1 MGERLDMSFLQ
12 IKDTYIS
19 FQEWKEEGSISTQ
32 SLMSVQRED
41 FEHTGP
47 KQLTDVDW
55 ANDHHLRAVAA
66 SLVQGAYNLEF
77 DRQDS
82 QDPQGRWWHF
92 FHFELKHKLID
103 DKDSSIYGVVYEIKC
118 TYPNHLPE
126 STPKFV
132 IAFRGTIISTK
143 SRDMKLNMKVFAGK
157 LHKDKPRFKHALEAV
172 KAVVQEA
179 WPANIWLV
187 GHSLGASIAML
198 VGKSMAQEGKNL
210 KTFLFNPP
218 FLRYS
223 LSKNI
228 KNPTLKDG
236 ILSTKNVIK
245 AGISFVGGDHL
256 WQELHHQFNKLSP
269 WIPYL
274 FVNQDDPLCSGYID
288 HFRNRKIK
296 DEIRSIR
303 SAIKAAFVKDPQLPI
318 YLLPKA
324 YLTISKISSSPLQAH
339 GLKQWWYQMS
349 IGPGFANSSTKVL
362 IDDAI
367 PVGEP

>member
-1 MGERLDMSFLQ
+1 MA
-12 IKDTYIS
+12 
-19 FQEWKEEGSISTQ
+19 
-32 SLMSVQRED
+32 VQRED

-55 ANDHHLRAVAA
+55 TNDHHLRAVAA

-77 DRQDS
+77 DHQDS
-82 QDPQGRWWHF
+82 QDPQVRWWHF
-92 FHFELKHKLID
+92 FHFELKRKLID

-118 TYPNHLPE
+118 TNPNHLPK

-132 IAFRGTIISTK
+132 IAFRGTILSTK

-157 LHKDKPRFKHALEAV
+157 LHKDKSRFKHALEAV

-187 GHSLGASIAML
+187 GHSLGSAIAML

-223 LSKNI
+223 VSKNI

-236 ILSTKNVIK
+236 IRSTKNVIK

-256 WQELHHQFNKLSP
+256 WQELYDQFNALSY
-269 WIPYL
+269 WIPNL
-274 FVNQDDPLCSGYID
+274 FVNKDDPICSENID
-288 HFRNRKIK
+288 HFRNRKIE
-296 DEIRSIR
+296 DEMRSIR

-324 YLTISKISSSPLQAH
+324 YLTISKNSSSLNICKVLEAH

-349 IGPGFANSSTKVL
+349 IGPGFANSSTEVL

>member
-1 MGERLDMSFLQ
+1 MSFLQ

-47 KQLTDVDW
+47 KQLTDVDCCCEPG
-55 ANDHHLRAVAA
+55 
-66 SLVQGAYNLEF
+66 SGAYNLEF

-92 FHFELKHKLID
+92 FHFELKQKFID

-187 GHSLGASIAML
+187 GHSWGIHCDAGWKIH
-198 VGKSMAQEGKNL
+198 GPGGKNL

-245 AGISFVGGDHL
+245 AGISFVGVDHL
-256 WQELHHQFNKLSP
+256 WQELYDQFNALSD
-269 WIPYL
+269 WIPNL
-274 FVNQDDPLCSGYID
+274 FVNQDDPICSGYID
-288 HFRNRKIK
+288 HFRNRKIE

-303 SAIKAAFVKDPQLPI
+303 SAIKAAFVMDPQLPI

-324 YLTISKISSSPLQAH
+324 DLTISKISSSPNICKIRQAH

-367 PVGEP
+367 LVGEP